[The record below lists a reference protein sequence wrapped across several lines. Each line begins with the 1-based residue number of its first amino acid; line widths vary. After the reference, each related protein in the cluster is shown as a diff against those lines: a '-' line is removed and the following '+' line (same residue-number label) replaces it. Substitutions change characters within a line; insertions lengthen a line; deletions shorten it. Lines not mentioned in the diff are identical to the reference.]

1 MSKSEEVKEVLIEDE
16 VVQRFNSQTFTMSS
30 RPLCKIEPFNQ
41 IFPQGYT
48 QHHQRIQ
55 DFEVFDD
62 DVWVSVFPKSGL

>member
-1 MSKSEEVKEVLIEDE
+1 MKLFKG
-16 VVQRFNSQTFTMSS
+16 SQMFTMSS

-48 QHHQRIQ
+48 KHHQMVQ

-62 DVWVSVFPKSGL
+62 DVWIAVFPKSGL